1 VALVDVGRFREAVEY
16 VQKAAKALCEAA
28 KEVLEQ
34 VKVTVQRLVELFV
47 EAVTRVLAWV
57 DEHKAYLFLMVAGA
71 AGVVALGVALNLWGL
86 VELEKLAHAAV
97 GAPFVA
103 GLADAGGKAAERFKT
118 LAERHERW
126 RVDENV
132 INEFI
137 NAPLNKERPYKTL
150 LRLAEQA
157 NLPKPFVELRKALA
171 SRDEVV
177 QDAAV
182 VAALVLYK
190 TLVKNAEAYK
200 EWAEWYGWARG
211 LVEKQE
217 FTVATSDI
225 KRLREAHR
233 RLEEV
238 AEEVRRELNAVLALY
253 ASHSRDLYEKLRP
266 HLEVDVKKAEELA
279 EARSDELNK
288 YSNANM
294 GTKVCAA
301 LFSMARGGIYGHA
314 AMLLAGEGALA
325 DIVLSTPG
333 GAYEKARDIARG
345 RGEAVDPSYSGRRGR
360 SVDQP
365 SWEDRAAP
373 ALLRYLLSKAGDEEL
388 KFRRVKVGDGK
399 VRRVEGFDV
408 FKVYGGVETRI
419 DVLKIGESVAYSKAT
434 GEELRRF
441 VEEARRKAPDLTGIR
456 KIWQTLAWCTTDMSF
471 TGRQIEATT
480 AHLWQAAWY
489 IALLGEPESSRG
501 GANITK
507 GGIKPNIKMRWPRE
521 SLDRIIAAD
530 GNELEPLLGR
540 PVKSWRE
547 LVDAVDWSRVIE
559 RVERLAAKVK
569 PWIGSKKMDNAKREE
584 LVRRML
590 GELALLVHF
599 AEARRG
605 LDDRKWR
612 EKRAKRLARAVETL
626 NRGRIAG
633 EYADRLARAIIHYAE
648 GRKNVVNE
656 RIENLAEEVGTS
668 REEVWDIVEF
678 VLSDMYCLA
687 RDCARDE
694 VVRKFVEPAL
704 ELIMLD
710 KALKGEF
717 DRERAKL
724 LFGEMYAT
732 AIAGDGHVEPN
743 RVVLAVGGELGGGA
757 ALLRLAAL
765 LLLNQLLPDEPK
777 FDVHT
782 YAVKGSY
789 IIAAYSGNAVR
800 FKRFLAVTAPPS
812 GRGYLSEKFNEFVK
826 KARVEVRLG
835 DVRLTKSDVAA
846 DLTLSE
852 AGVAVNYN
860 VYLLKD
866 AIVLQFVSTDRGRA
880 ELAARLLKLAGV
892 SAEMKKVSERGEW
905 HVWAT
910 TDGLAAGHKELRD
923 ALAKI
928 VRRAVESG

>member
-1 VALVDVGRFREAVEY
+1 
-16 VQKAAKALCEAA
+16 
-28 KEVLEQ
+28 
-34 VKVTVQRLVELFV
+34 
-47 EAVTRVLAWV
+47 
-57 DEHKAYLFLMVAGA
+57 
-71 AGVVALGVALNLWGL
+71 
-86 VELEKLAHAAV
+86 
-97 GAPFVA
+97 
-103 GLADAGGKAAERFKT
+103 
-118 LAERHERW
+118 
-126 RVDENV
+126 
-132 INEFI
+132 
-137 NAPLNKERPYKTL
+137 
-150 LRLAEQA
+150 
-157 NLPKPFVELRKALA
+157 
-171 SRDEVV
+171 
-177 QDAAV
+177 
-182 VAALVLYK
+182 
-190 TLVKNAEAYK
+190 
-200 EWAEWYGWARG
+200 
-211 LVEKQE
+211 
-217 FTVATSDI
+217 
-225 KRLREAHR
+225 
-233 RLEEV
+233 
-238 AEEVRRELNAVLALY
+238 
-253 ASHSRDLYEKLRP
+253 
-266 HLEVDVKKAEELA
+266 
-279 EARSDELNK
+279 
-288 YSNANM
+288 
-294 GTKVCAA
+294 
-301 LFSMARGGIYGHA
+301 
-314 AMLLAGEGALA
+314 
-325 DIVLSTPG
+325 VLSTPG

-345 RGEAVDPSYSGRRGR
+345 RDEAVDPSYSGRRRR
-360 SVDQP
+360 SVGQP

-408 FKVYGGVETRI
+408 FKAYGGVETRI

-480 AHLWQAAWY
+480 AHTWQAAWY

-501 GANITK
+501 GANVTK

-521 SLDRIIAAD
+521 VLDRIIAAE
-530 GNELEPLLGR
+530 GNELKPLLGR
-540 PVKSWRE
+540 AVRSWQE
-547 LVDAVDWSRVIE
+547 LVDAVDWSWVLK
-559 RVERLAAKVK
+559 RVEELADKLK
-569 PWIGSKKMDNAKREE
+569 PWIGPEKMGDAEREGH
-584 LVRRML
+584 VRRML

-626 NRGRIAG
+626 SNGRITG
-633 EYADRLARAIIHYAE
+633 KYAERLARAIIHYAE

-656 RIENLAEEVGTS
+656 RIENLAEEVGIS
-668 REEVWDIVEF
+668 REEVWGVVEF

-732 AIAGDGHVEPN
+732 AIAGDGHVESGK
-743 RVVLAVGGELGGGA
+743 VVLAVGGELGGGA

-789 IIAAYSGNAVR
+789 IIAAYSGNAAR
-800 FKRFLAVTAPPS
+800 FKRFLAVTAPSS
-812 GRGYLSEKFNEFVK
+812 GGGYLSEKFNEFVK
-826 KARVEVRLG
+826 KARVEVRPG

-846 DLTLSE
+846 DLTISE
-852 AGVAVNYN
+852 AGAAVKYN

-892 SAEMKKVSERGEW
+892 SAKMKKVGERDEW
-905 HVWAT
+905 HVIAT
-910 TDGLAAGHKELRD
+910 TDRLAAGREELRN
-923 ALAKI
+923 ALVKI
-928 VRRAVESG
+928 VRRAVENGWVDADRSERWLKKLEEGLTLREGWPKYYVGLSNSGALEVKYQSPDPNSIERETQRLKNMGLVEGVHFSVKMPEGEGRGYVSVLKEGLTYAAWLSVYGEGERQKLVAEFVEYILQRAKEAGEDVRKKAEEVVEEGRARGSLTLKGFEKRVEVEGREHVVKVIDGGAELEESQRGKKLLRLKITAEVDGVVRKYGITFSRREADNKAVGFAVARTDAPGGREADAERLAAVIKALTGREPRVYRMKNGAVKIECGRAHLEGFKRFAELADAIARWLEETSR